1 LADDYGIAERTFGK
15 IIYLHCMMKQK
26 KLPVKKSVK
35 PVVKPT
41 KGKTWTDKV
50 NDPTKEFQIKK
61 LDKDFADMH
70 AGGKMLIVTP
80 KIIDEYVRHIPK
92 GKSGSLATMRK
103 DLANEYGADYTCPV
117 TSGIFL
123 RIVSEAA
130 YEQIEKGTPLNKV
143 TPFWRV
149 VDEKSTLNKK
159 LSFGEAFVRK
169 QRKSEGI
176 QLRQ

>member
-1 LADDYGIAERTFGK
+1 LADDNEIAERTFRK
-15 IIYLHCMMKQK
+15 IIYLHSMIKQK
-26 KLPVKKSVK
+26 KSPVKKSAKPLVK
-35 PVVKPT
+35 PV

-61 LDKDFADMH
+61 LDKDFADMR
-70 AGGKMLIVTP
+70 AGAKMLIATP

-103 DLANEYGADYTCPV
+103 DLASEYGADYTCPV

-130 YEQIEKGTPLNKV
+130 YEQIEKGTPLSKV
-143 TPFWRV
+143 APFWRV
-149 VDEKSTLNKK
+149 VDEKSALNKK
-159 LSFGEAFVRK
+159 LSFGESFVAK

-176 QLRQ
+176 QLK

>member
-1 LADDYGIAERTFGK
+1 LADDYEVAERYFGK
-15 IIYLHCMMKQK
+15 VIYLHRMIKAK
-26 KLPVKKSVK
+26 KKSPKEAKKATVK
-35 PVVKPT
+35 PA

-50 NDPTKEFQIKK
+50 NDPTKEFQVKK
-61 LDKDFADMH
+61 LNKDFADMT
-70 AGGKMLIVTP
+70 AGAKMFIATP
-80 KIIDEYVRHIPK
+80 KIIDDYVRHIPK
-92 GKSGSLATMRK
+92 GKSGSIATMRK

-130 YEQIEKGTPLNKV
+130 YEQIEKGTPLSKV

-149 VDEKSTLNKK
+149 VDEKSALNKK
-159 LSFGEAFVRK
+159 FSFGEAFVKR

-176 QLRQ
+176 QLT